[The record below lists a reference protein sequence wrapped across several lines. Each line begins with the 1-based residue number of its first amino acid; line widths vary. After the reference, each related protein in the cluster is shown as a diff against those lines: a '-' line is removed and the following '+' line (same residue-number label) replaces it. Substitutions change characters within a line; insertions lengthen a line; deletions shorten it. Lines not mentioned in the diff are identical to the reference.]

1 MEDCAAVQD
10 IQAKGVF
17 SLIAL
22 LMAAVSTVMMVP
34 VLLEYFSTG
43 LVPRLP
49 TLIVS
54 GFIALAAIQSFFSG
68 MILEEMTWKDRR
80 DFEYRYNRVA
90 EQKRNSR

>member
-1 MEDCAAVQD
+1 MIAV
-10 IQAKGVF
+10 
-17 SLIAL
+17 AL
-22 LMAAVSTVMMVP
+22 AAVSVVMMVP

-43 LVPRLP
+43 LVPRFP

-90 EQKRNSR
+90 AQKRDGQ